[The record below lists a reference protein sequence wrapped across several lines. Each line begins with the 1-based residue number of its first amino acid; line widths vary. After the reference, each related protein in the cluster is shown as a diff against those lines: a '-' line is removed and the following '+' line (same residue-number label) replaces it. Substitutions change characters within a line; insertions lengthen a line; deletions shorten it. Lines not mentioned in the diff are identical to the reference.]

1 MAFNNIRR
9 AIVGKAILRDCKK
22 FWISF
27 IKILLTRLCSDGEL
41 RKKAVHQVFYH
52 IKNSACCSAGK
63 KEKRTLFFFHLF
75 LLLVF
80 LITLF
85 QDYWQC
91 FHSRISNVIFKL
103 FFSIL
108 KGFKAE
114 AGSVR

>member
-80 LITLF
+80 LITCSKIIGSVSTHEF
-85 QDYWQC
+85 QMS
-91 FHSRISNVIFKL
+91 FFKL
-103 FFSIL
+103 FFFNFDGI
-108 KGFKAE
+108 
-114 AGSVR
+114 